1 MIGPVASRYAEAL
14 FRLSKTRG
22 VLEAVRADVERLAAA
37 TRPDGAL
44 ARVFDERLA
53 LDARR
58 ALARQTTAT
67 TTPLVQ
73 DFVELLFDKRRVE
86 VLREL
91 GPAFHRR
98 MLEERGA
105 AEGVV
110 ESARPLTP
118 EDLAVLA
125 RALGPR
131 LGKELTLSN
140 RTVPELVGGVRVL
153 VGSKMIDASV
163 RGRLEGLRKDLMAA
177 PLPERSGSSS
187 T

>member
-1 MIGPVASRYAEAL
+1 MIGPVAGRYAEAL

-22 VLEAVRADVERLAAA
+22 VLEVVRADVERLAAA
-37 TRPDGAL
+37 VRPDGAL
-44 ARVFDERLA
+44 ASAFDERIVLEQ
-53 LDARR
+53 RR
-58 ALARQTTAT
+58 TLARSVTAGLSALT
-67 TTPLVQ
+67 Q

-110 ESARPLTP
+110 ESARPLADA
-118 EDLAVLA
+118 DLAELA
-125 RALGPR
+125 RALGPK
-131 LGKELTLSN
+131 LGKELTLRN

-163 RGRLEGLRKDLMAA
+163 RGRLEGLRKDLLAA
-177 PLPERSGSSS
+177 PLPERSGS
-187 T
+187 

>member
-14 FRLSKTRG
+14 FRLAKTRG

-37 TRPDGAL
+37 CGPGGTL
-44 ARVFDERLA
+44 ATVFDERLA
-53 LDARR
+53 LDQRR
-58 ALARQTTAT
+58 ILARSVTGGLS
-67 TTPLVQ
+67 PLTQ

-91 GPAFHRR
+91 GAAFHRR
-98 MLEERGA
+98 ILEERGA

-110 ESARPLTP
+110 ESARPLG
-118 EDLAVLA
+118 EAELAELA

-131 LGKELTLSN
+131 LKRDLTLKN
-140 RTVPELVGGVRVL
+140 RTLPELVGGVRVL
-153 VGSKMIDASV
+153 VGSSMIDASV

-177 PLPERSGSSS
+177 PLPERSGS
-187 T
+187 

>member
-1 MIGPVASRYAEAL
+1 MIGPVAGRYAEAL

-37 TRPDGAL
+37 CAASGAL
-44 ARVFDERLA
+44 ARIFDERLP
-53 LDARR
+53 LDQRR
-58 ALARQTTAT
+58 ALARAETAALS
-67 TTPLVQ
+67 PLTQ
-73 DFVELLFDKRRVE
+73 DFVELLFDKRRIE

-91 GPAFHRR
+91 GAAFHRR
-98 MLEERGA
+98 ALEERGV

-110 ESARPLTP
+110 ESARPLA
-118 EDLAVLA
+118 EAELLELA

-131 LGKELTLSN
+131 LGKQLTLAN

-153 VGSKMIDASV
+153 VGSKMLDASV

-177 PLPERSGSSS
+177 PLPERSDS
-187 T
+187 

>member
-1 MIGPVASRYAEAL
+1 MIGPVAGRYAEAL

-37 TRPDGAL
+37 TRPDGPL
-44 ARVFDERLA
+44 ATLFDERLP
-53 LDARR
+53 LDQRR
-58 ALARQTTAT
+58 TLARGVTSGLS
-67 TTPLVQ
+67 PLMQ

-91 GPAFHRR
+91 GAAFHRR
-98 MLEERGA
+98 LLEERGA

-110 ESARPLTP
+110 ESARPLADS
-118 EDLAVLA
+118 DLAELA

-131 LGKELTLSN
+131 LGKELTLKN

-177 PLPERSGSSS
+177 PLPERSGS
-187 T
+187 

>member
-37 TRPDGAL
+37 SAANGAL
-44 ARVFDERLA
+44 ARVFDERLPIE
-53 LDARR
+53 ARR
-58 ALARQTTAT
+58 ALAREQTAALS
-67 TTPLVQ
+67 PLTR
-73 DFVELLFDKRRVE
+73 DFVELLFDKRRIE

-110 ESARPLTP
+110 ESARPLG
-118 EDLAVLA
+118 EADLAELA

-131 LGKELTLSN
+131 LGKQLTL
-140 RTVPELVGGVRVL
+140 RGKTVPELVGGVRVL
-153 VGSKMIDASV
+153 VGSSMIDASV
-163 RGRLEGLRKDLMAA
+163 RGRLEGLRKELMTAA
-177 PLPERSGSSS
+177 LPERSDS
-187 T
+187 

>member
-22 VLEAVRADVERLAAA
+22 VLEAVRSDVERLAAA
-37 TRPDGAL
+37 CGPSGAL
-44 ARVFDERLA
+44 AQVFDERLA
-53 LDARR
+53 LDQRR
-58 ALARQTTAT
+58 TLARAVTAGLS
-67 TTPLVQ
+67 PLTQ

-91 GPAFHRR
+91 GAAFHRR
-98 MLEERGA
+98 LLEERGA

-110 ESARPLTP
+110 ESARALG
-118 EDLAVLA
+118 EAELAELA
-125 RALGPR
+125 RVLGPK
-131 LGKELTLSN
+131 LKKELTLKN

-153 VGSKMIDASV
+153 VGSSMIDASV

-177 PLPERSGSSS
+177 PLPERSVS
-187 T
+187 

>member
-1 MIGPVASRYAEAL
+1 MIGPVAGRYAEAL

-37 TRPDGAL
+37 CAPGGAL
-44 ARVFDERLA
+44 ATVFDERLA
-53 LDARR
+53 LEQRR
-58 ALARQTTAT
+58 TLARSVTAGLS
-67 TTPLVQ
+67 PLTQ

-91 GPAFHRR
+91 GAAFHRR
-98 MLEERGA
+98 LLEERGA

-110 ESARPLTP
+110 ESARALSDA
-118 EDLAVLA
+118 DLAELA

-131 LGKELTLSN
+131 LGKQLTLRN
-140 RTVPELVGGVRVL
+140 RTAPELVGGVRVL

-163 RGRLEGLRKDLMAA
+163 RGRLEGLRKNLMAA
-177 PLPERSGSSS
+177 PLPERS
-187 T
+187 